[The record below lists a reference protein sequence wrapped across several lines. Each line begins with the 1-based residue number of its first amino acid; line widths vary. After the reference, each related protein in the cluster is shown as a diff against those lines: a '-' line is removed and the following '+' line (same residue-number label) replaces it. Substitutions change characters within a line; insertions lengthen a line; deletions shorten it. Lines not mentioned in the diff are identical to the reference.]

1 MQRGMAGLSGGGS
14 GGGATSATLAG
25 NSPFREMGAFVGRY
39 PAGGSRLQNHL
50 ETARE
55 AADRGTVEPDPGE
68 ATHTAGGW
76 SWRSPACCR
85 KLPSWRTRE
94 GKESP
99 FHCTVSPGPCRQS
112 LTPCQWAKGKCSQ
125 SPAQV
130 PYSRQGRVNWELRDR
145 KSITAPST
153 PPAARPPSLP
163 FTCRNPRVTIKQLCL
178 STQRDPAVP
187 LTHDKALT
195 LSLK

>member
-50 ETARE
+50 ETVRE

-76 SWRSPACCR
+76 SWRSPTCCR

-99 FHCTVSPGPCRQS
+99 FHCTVSPGALPTEPDTMPVGKGQMFTEPCSGAIQQARKGELGAQGQKVDNRTLHPSGCSTS
-112 LTPCQWAKGKCSQ
+112 LSALHMSESPCNDK
-125 SPAQV
+125 
-130 PYSRQGRVNWELRDR
+130 
-145 KSITAPST
+145 TT
-153 PPAARPPSLP
+153 LP
-163 FTCRNPRVTIKQLCL
+163 FHPTRPSCTSYP
-178 STQRDPAVP
+178 
-187 LTHDKALT
+187 
-195 LSLK
+195 